1 MHSSLNLDLDIL
13 TGNAKQAAFVSH
25 QLEEIKHLKCGLD
38 DIELL
43 VSQSCDLL
51 KTQTQVSNFVL
62 LSSSW
67 LAVKLNPKQS

>member
-1 MHSSLNLDLDIL
+1 MDYKDIYLAVSIMHSSLNLDLDIL
-13 TGNAKQAAFVSH
+13 TRYAKQAGFLSY

-51 KTQTQVSNFVL
+51 KEETY
-62 LSSSW
+62 LSIT
-67 LAVKLNPKQS
+67 